1 MTMTEIIRE
10 YAEALY
16 EIACEENSRKE
27 YAKTLEMLSAA
38 FGENPEYIE
47 FLICPGIPLSE
58 RLKAVEDAFAG
69 RVPEYI
75 VMFIQLLCEKGRIQ
89 LFSQCVAD
97 YVKLVDAS
105 ENIAVAKIT
114 SAVKLT
120 QSEMDGIRLKLEKLI
135 KKRIVMECITD
146 PSIMGGVIIETEGR
160 IIDGSLR
167 RSLHE
172 VKEVI
177 GR

>member
-1 MTMTEIIRE
+1 MTEIIRE
-10 YAEALY
+10 YAEAVY
-16 EIACEENSRKE
+16 EIACEENSKRE
-27 YAKTLEMLSAA
+27 YAQVLQMLADTFS
-38 FGENPEYIE
+38 ENPEYVE

-58 RLKAVEDAFAG
+58 RLKAVEEAFAG

-75 VMFIQLLCEKGRIQ
+75 LMFIQLLCEKGRIQ
-89 LFSQCVAD
+89 LFSQCVAE
-97 YVKLVDAS
+97 YIKLVDDS
-105 ENIAVAKIT
+105 ENIAVARVT

-120 QSEMDGIRLKLEKLI
+120 QPETDGIRLKLEKLI
-135 KKRIVMECITD
+135 GKKIVMECITD
-146 PSIMGGVIIETEGR
+146 PAIMGGVIIETEGR

-167 RSLHE
+167 RSLRE